1 MKLTEREK
9 TAFARYNYDDVILYL
24 RGAGGM
30 LPKRW
35 QISEF
40 GELIITLSNRVHRDD
55 VLKFAAAVPN
65 NFAFCDNYEDAEGN
79 KTTGLLLRVQPSP
92 KTSDRT
98 PADWL

>member
-40 GELIITLSNRVHRDD
+40 GELIITMSDRMHRAD
-55 VLKFAAAVPN
+55 LLAFAAAVPN
-65 NFAFCDNYEDAEGN
+65 DFAVCYTFEDAEG
-79 KTTGLLLRVQPSP
+79 KQTGLLLRVQPSP